1 MGENMERR
9 RRNLWT
15 IGAIGISILLFG
27 ILGIIQ
33 TQKASHTVAVSGD
46 IQTISEGLP
55 AIGGPFKLLDQNG
68 TLRTDADFKGK
79 PMLVYFGYTYCPDIC
94 PTALYNITNALNQLG
109 GALKVQPIFITF
121 DPQRDTAQHLKVY
134 AQNFHKDFV
143 LLTGSKQQIDDVVK
157 SYRVYAARTAE
168 NRGEEDYLMD
178 HSSLIYLMGKNGQYV
193 ANFNHNSPPEEIVKR
208 VKLYLETGKP

>member
-1 MGENMERR
+1 MERR

-33 TQKASHTVAVSGD
+33 TQKMSRAVAFSKD

-55 AIGGPFKLLDQNG
+55 SIGGPFNLIDQNG
-68 TLRTDADFKGK
+68 ILRTHADFKGK

-94 PTALYNITNALNQLG
+94 PTALYNMTNALNQLG
-109 GALKVQPIFITF
+109 STLKIQPLFITF
-121 DPQRDTAQHLKVY
+121 DPQRDTADHLKVY

-143 LLTGSKQQIDDVVK
+143 WLTGSKQQVDDVVK
-157 SYRVYAARTAE
+157 AYRVYAARTAE
-168 NRGEEDYLMD
+168 DRGQEDYLMD
-178 HSSLIYLMGKNGQYV
+178 HSSLIYLMDKNGQYV
-193 ANFNHNSPPEEIVKR
+193 ASFNHNTSPEEMVKQ
-208 VKLYLETGKP
+208 VKFHLKSGKL

>member
-1 MGENMERR
+1 MERR

-33 TQKASHTVAVSGD
+33 TQKMSRAVAFSKD

-55 AIGGPFKLLDQNG
+55 SIGGPFNLVDQNG
-68 TLRTDADFKGK
+68 IHRTNADFKGK

-94 PTALYNITNALNQLG
+94 PTALYNMTNALNLIEG
-109 GALKVQPIFITF
+109 NLKVQPLFITF
-121 DPQRDTAQHLKVY
+121 DPQRDTIDHLKVY

-143 LLTGSKQQIDDVVK
+143 WLTGSKRHVDEAVK
-157 SYRVYAARTAE
+157 AYRVYAARTAE
-168 NRGEEDYLMD
+168 DRGQRDYLMD
-178 HSSLIYLMGKNGQYV
+178 HSSLIYLMDKNGQYV
-193 ANFNHNSPPEEIVKR
+193 ASFNHNTSPEEMVKR
-208 VKLYLETGKP
+208 VKLHLETGK